1 MPVGN
6 INHKVTASLIEH
18 LSGNMFEI
26 YTDDKSIEGLA
37 TQRFDMSGICAS
49 KEYAKHI
56 NANSCTSSSRF
67 QLQAKRFVPDCDK
80 I

>member
-1 MPVGN
+1 VQ
-6 INHKVTASLIEH
+6 IKIK
-18 LSGNMFEI
+18 F
-26 YTDDKSIEGLA
+26 IEGLA
-37 TQRFDMSGICAS
+37 TQRFDMSGICAI
-49 KEYAKHI
+49 KEYAKQK